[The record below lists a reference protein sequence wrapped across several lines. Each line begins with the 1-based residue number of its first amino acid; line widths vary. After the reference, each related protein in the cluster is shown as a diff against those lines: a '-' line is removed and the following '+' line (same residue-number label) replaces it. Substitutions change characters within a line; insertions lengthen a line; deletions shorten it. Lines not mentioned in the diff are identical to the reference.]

1 MSTAKNELLDQVYSA
16 RSDAELEAGYDGWAE
31 AYDGDLVSFGYR
43 LPTIVSGLFGRYVRP
58 DDGPVLDA
66 GVGTGLVG
74 ESLALLGYGPLTGID
89 LSPGMLKAA
98 ERKKVYEALRQ
109 MRLGGPLDFP
119 GGHFAATTAVGVL
132 TTGHAKADSFDE
144 LIRVTRSG
152 GHMIFS
158 VRVDGDAG
166 APFLARQEA
175 LEEAGSWQRLHAT
188 EAFQSMPLGEPEVF
202 HQVFVYQIR

>member
-1 MSTAKNELLDQVYSA
+1 MSAANNELLDQVYSA

-43 LPTIVSGLFGRYVRP
+43 LPAIVSGLFGRYVSP
-58 DDGPVLDA
+58 DEGPLLDA
-66 GVGTGLVG
+66 GAGTGLIG

-98 ERKKVYEALRQ
+98 ERKKVYEALRR
-109 MRLGGPLDFP
+109 MRLGDPLDFP
-119 GGHFAATTAVGVL
+119 EDHFAATTAVGVL

-144 LIRVTRSG
+144 LVRVTRTG

-158 VRVDGDAG
+158 VRVDGEAG
-166 APFLARQEA
+166 VPFLARQNA
-175 LEEAGSWQRLHAT
+175 LEKDGGWQKLHAT

-202 HQVFVYQIR
+202 HRVFVYQIR